1 MLGYVGLLGFFVL
14 IALLVRSISL
24 NRDVGETSE

>member
-14 IALLVRSISL
+14 IGLLVRTISL
-24 NRDVGETSE
+24 NGDVGETSE